1 MDALGDTAGELVGTV
16 VTVVG
21 VVFEGVVLIGE
32 GVGRIMDEGFFG
44 AFFSE
49 GLIKFET
56 HGVKVDDGD
65 FLLLTNLADGLG
77 EVGEGLL
84 RFSVFPAAAF
94 HGGDEDGVGFLFA
107 GGGEVAFEVFF
118 VAGEGS
124 GTFAFVLL
132 IVVAE
137 LDEEV
142 VAGLD
147 GGEDFFESSFSAEAV
162 EGAAGFGVVG
172 DGDAGLEEGG
182 KHLAPSGPGGFGLVG
197 DGGVSGEIDGGGFRS
212 GFDFQGGQGRAIGE
226 EFEREAGVPVGQV
239 EVGVAAESD
248 AFGVG
253 DFWRAGVDGELAG
266 AVFGNN
272 LRGEHEAAG
281 F

>member
-1 MDALGDTAGELVGTV
+1 MLSDALDDAAGELVGAV
-16 VTVVG
+16 VAVMG
-21 VVFEGVVLIGE
+21 AVFERGVLIRE

-44 AFFSE
+44 AFFSK

-56 HGVKVDDGD
+56 HGVEIDDGD
-65 FLLLTNLADGLG
+65 FLLLANLADGLG

-84 RFSVFPAAAF
+84 GFAVFPTAAF

-124 GTFAFVLL
+124 GTVAFVLL

-147 GGEDFFESSFSAEAV
+147 GGEDFFESSFSAEAA

-182 KHLAPSGPGGFGLVG
+182 
-197 DGGVSGEIDGGGFRS
+197 
-212 GFDFQGGQGRAIGE
+212 
-226 EFEREAGVPVGQV
+226 ERC
-239 EVGVAAESD
+239 
-248 AFGVG
+248 
-253 DFWRAGVDGELAG
+253 
-266 AVFGNN
+266 N
-272 LRGEHEAAG
+272 
-281 F
+281 